1 MHIVRI
7 GGPSTEQHS
16 ADTIGNKAANLARMA
31 ALGLPVPPAFV
42 LPVKL
47 CADIIGRDA
56 HAERD
61 LRDGLKQGIEF
72 LESATG
78 KRFGDRRQPLL
89 VSVRSGAARSMPGML
104 DTVLNVGCTSDAVQ
118 GLIRLT
124 GRPRLAWDC
133 RRRFIESYAET
144 VLGVDPAPFASR
156 LAELTASE
164 GVADDRE
171 LDSEALE
178 HLAADEQAL
187 IEDRDDG
194 WLENATA
201 QLDSAARA
209 VYQSWMSERAQA
221 YRRLQEL
228 DHLQGTAV
236 TVQAMVYGNGG
247 RSSGAGVAF
256 SRDPSTGLAQPM
268 IDLVLDA
275 QGEDVVSGRRTPDTE
290 ETIVRALPSIAAEL
304 GDILRRLEKEFG
316 DVQDVEFTIE
326 DGKLWILQTRS
337 AKRTPRAALRIAI
350 DLVRGKLITSQQ
362 ALQQIAGID
371 LNALVEI
378 SLVSADRP
386 AVAGIGASGGIAVG
400 RAAFCS
406 ESAQRLAAAGDP
418 VILMRPDT
426 STADVAGF
434 AVAAG
439 IVTSV
444 GARTAH
450 AALVARQMGKPCIVG
465 CSGMTIEID
474 ADRAQLA
481 GATVSGSDWITIDG
495 DSGNL
500 YLGRRETVVTR
511 PEAELAEVATWRS
524 LAGENEHGHRKPKA
538 SLRHEAR
545 QGSAGGWPRHPL
557 IQR

>member
-7 GGPSTEQHS
+7 GGVSTEQHS
-16 ADTIGNKAANLARMA
+16 AEVVGAKAANLARMA

-47 CADIIGRDA
+47 CAAILDGDG
-56 HAERD
+56 HAERH
-61 LRDGLKQGIEF
+61 LRDGLKDGIEF
-72 LESATG
+72 LENATG
-78 KRFGDRRQPLL
+78 KRFGDRRHPLL

-104 DTVLNVGCTSDAVQ
+104 DTVLNVGCTSTAVQ
-118 GLIRLT
+118 GLIRVA

-133 RRRFIESYAET
+133 RRRFLESYGEA
-144 VLGVDPAPFASR
+144 VLSLDPEPFAAC

-164 GVADDRE
+164 GVASDRE

-178 HLAADEQAL
+178 RLAADEQAL
-187 IEDRDDG
+187 IEDGDDS
-194 WLENATA
+194 WLEDAMV
-201 QLDSAARA
+201 QLDSPARA
-209 VYQSWMSERAQA
+209 VYRSWMSERAQA
-221 YRRLQEL
+221 YRRIEKL
-228 DHLQGTAV
+228 DHLRGTAV
-236 TVQAMVYGNGG
+236 MVQAMVFGNGG
-247 RSSGAGVAF
+247 LASGAGVAF
-256 SRDPSTGLAQPM
+256 LRDPSTGKAQPM

-290 ETIVRALPSIAAEL
+290 ETFVRTLPAAAAEL
-304 GDILRRLEKEFG
+304 GDTLRRLEREFG

-350 DLVRGKLITSQQ
+350 DLVHEGLITRPEG
-362 ALQQIAGID
+362 LQRIEAID
-371 LNALVEI
+371 PAALVQI
-378 SLVSADRP
+378 SLASADDP
-386 AVAGIGASGGIAVG
+386 VTAGIGASGGIAVG

-450 AALVARQMGKPCIVG
+450 AALVARQMGKPCVVG
-465 CSGMTIEID
+465 CGGMAID
-474 ADRAQLA
+474 VAAARAKLADTAI
-481 GATVSGSDWITIDG
+481 SENDWITIDG
-495 DSGNL
+495 DSGKL
-500 YLGRRETVVTR
+500 YLGQRDVIVAQPDTELDEVRRWREEADRER
-511 PEAELAEVATWRS
+511 PRRRNAH
-524 LAGENEHGHRKPKA
+524 HGDSPT
-538 SLRHEAR
+538 
-545 QGSAGGWPRHPL
+545 
-557 IQR
+557 

>member
-7 GGPSTEQHS
+7 GGVSTERHS
-16 ADTIGNKAANLARMA
+16 ADTVGAKAANLARMA
-31 ALGLPVPPAFV
+31 TLGLPVPPAFV

-47 CADIIGRDA
+47 CAAIIDGDA
-56 HAERD
+56 HAERH
-61 LRDGLKQGIEF
+61 LRDGLKDGIEF
-72 LESATG
+72 LENATG
-78 KRFGDRRQPLL
+78 KRLGDRRHPLL

-104 DTVLNVGCTSDAVQ
+104 DTVLNVGCTSNAVQ
-118 GLIRLT
+118 GLIRAT

-133 RRRFIESYAET
+133 RRRFLESYGEA
-144 VLGVDPAPFASR
+144 VLGLDPEPFAAR

-164 GVADDRE
+164 GVASDRE

-178 HLAADEQAL
+178 RLAADDQAL
-187 IEDRDDG
+187 IGDRDDG
-194 WLENATA
+194 WLEDAAA

-221 YRRLQEL
+221 YRRLQKL
-228 DHLQGTAV
+228 DHLRGTAV
-236 TVQAMVYGNGG
+236 TVQAMVFGNGG
-247 RSSGAGVAF
+247 LSSGAGVAF
-256 SRDPSTGLAQPM
+256 SRDPSTGNAQPM

-290 ETIVRALPSIAAEL
+290 ETFARSLPTIAAEL
-304 GDILRRLEKEFG
+304 DGTLKRLEKAFG

-350 DLVRGKLITSQQ
+350 DLVHEELITQQ
-362 ALQQIAGID
+362 EALQRLAGID
-371 LNALVEI
+371 LAALVQI
-378 SLVSADRP
+378 SLASADDP
-386 AVAGIGASGGIAVG
+386 VAAGIGASGGIAVG

-450 AALVARQMGKPCIVG
+450 AALVARQMAKPCIVG
-465 CSGMTIEID
+465 CSSMTID
-474 ADRAQLA
+474 VAADRAQLA
-481 GATVSGSDWITIDG
+481 GQPVSGSDWITVDG

-500 YLGRRETVVTR
+500 YLGRRETVATR
-511 PEAELAEVATWRS
+511 PEQELAEIANWRS
-524 LAGENEHGHRKPKA
+524 QAHDRDHDHRSLKPIHTQSTRSRTKQDRKLAK
-538 SLRHEAR
+538 
-545 QGSAGGWPRHPL
+545 
-557 IQR
+557 